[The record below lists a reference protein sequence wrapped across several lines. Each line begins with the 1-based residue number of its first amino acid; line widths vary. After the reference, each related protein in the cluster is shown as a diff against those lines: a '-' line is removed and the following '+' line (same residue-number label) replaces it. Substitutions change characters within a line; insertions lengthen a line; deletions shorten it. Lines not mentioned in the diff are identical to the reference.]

1 MGQVGICQGPGEG
14 LLAKQALPDYHQQ
27 QLAAMQECRFKVTG
41 TLILQLKQNKKSDT
55 VECNFVSFICPFN

>member
-41 TLILQLKQNKKSDT
+41 TLILQAQAK
-55 VECNFVSFICPFN
+55 